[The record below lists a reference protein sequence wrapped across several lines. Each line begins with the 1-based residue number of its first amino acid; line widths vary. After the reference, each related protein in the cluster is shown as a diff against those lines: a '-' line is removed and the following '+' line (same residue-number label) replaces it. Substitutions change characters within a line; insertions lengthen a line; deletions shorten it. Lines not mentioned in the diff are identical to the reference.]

1 MKNRTFLFLFL
12 YIYLGFQNFRLIGAE
27 DGNHGWSKIGRIKKG
42 VKWNVLVLFIRI
54 KMSGKE
60 ELVERNR
67 NRSHFAAMK
76 RTNRRMK
83 LGKKIIWNN
92 SSIRLI
98 PILPIRD
105 QFAGRVSLLNKR
117 KRNFQAYLYRRLS
130 WDEKR
135 WNFLDCCNT

>member
-42 VKWNVLVLFIRI
+42 VNWNVLVLFIRI

-83 LGKKIIWNN
+83 TREKDYLEQFFDSSNINFTNSRSICGTCFVVKQKKKKFSSVLISKIIMGWETMKL
-92 SSIRLI
+92 S
-98 PILPIRD
+98 
-105 QFAGRVSLLNKR
+105 GLL
-117 KRNFQAYLYRRLS
+117 
-130 WDEKR
+130 
-135 WNFLDCCNT
+135 